1 MKFSVYLHSHIVDTL
16 RMYGK
21 LDDVVNAILDEADN
35 GMFDIT
41 DKPNCESRD
50 GASRYMIDVT
60 NENYLLLTQS
70 YSAKSSKVSL
80 RRLIYWFVENEI
92 YEECGWT
99 VNNILKRKENNKI
112 HKKILDLKEQL
123 NKLTPLIADNYDAI
137 ITMTE
142 IVKNILKLEQIY
154 KE

>member
-1 MKFSVYLHSHIVDTL
+1 MKVSVYLHSYIVDTL

-50 GASRYMIDVT
+50 KASRYMIDIT
-60 NENYLLLTQS
+60 NDTYLTLMQS
-70 YSAKSSKVSL
+70 YPPNSSKISL

-92 YEECGWT
+92 YDECGWT
-99 VNNILKRKENNKI
+99 TNNVLKRKENNKI
-112 HKKILDLKEQL
+112 YKKILDLKEQCT
-123 NKLTPLIADNYDAI
+123 KLLSVFSDNYDALI
-137 ITMTE
+137 IVTD
-142 IVKNILKLEQIY
+142 ILKQMQKLENLY